1 MSTFFGI
8 NKEVLPLKVNSFPV
22 SILSSVRITQETRAD
37 VVEIQNRIFLKRSL
51 YL

>member
-8 NKEVLPLKVNSFPV
+8 NKEVLPLKVNFFPV
-22 SILSSVRITQETRAD
+22 SILSVRITQETRAD

-51 YL
+51 NL